1 MEEKPKSK
9 GLIGKLKEECDTH
22 EERLEMLS
30 VLIRVAILIWSG
42 GIITLNY
49 VELPF
54 LKKAET
60 AGDITFVAAVFS
72 GATATFGLSTS
83 NGKAPN
89 GTPVNCPMLN
99 KKKEE

>member
-83 NGKAPN
+83 NGKTTN
-89 GTPVNCPMLN
+89 GTVNCPML